1 MTRALL
7 LLLVLVAL
15 AGCDPKL
22 YAASVPPPGAIGR
35 IDTEDRVAQVTE
47 GAALAFHCDDV
58 GPCAGAR
65 ATSDDP
71 AIADVRPAALARLDL
86 DGFRGMAPAST
97 FVIVAHRPGITRIRV
112 RSGDGDTTL
121 KVVVVPA
128 P

>member
-1 MTRALL
+1 VKRLF
-7 LLLVLVAL
+7 LLVAVLA

-22 YAASVPPPGAIGR
+22 YAASVPPPGALGR
-35 IDTEDRVAQVTE
+35 LNTEDRVAQITE
-47 GAALAFHCDDV
+47 GAALAFRCDDG

-71 AIADVRPAALARLDL
+71 AIADVRPAALAQLEVDIW
-86 DGFRGMAPAST
+86 RGMAPSST
-97 FVIVAHRPGITRIRV
+97 FVIVARRPGITHIRV
-112 RSGDGDTTL
+112 RSGDGDTSL